1 MAASDLI
8 LLAPVIPAQTE
19 PSVLIWLIPSLLTLF
34 LYGVGQG
41 LVKMWISEVPP
52 ARFCLYFVVAKALV
66 NLTWFMTH
74 DHPNPFS
81 QEGRLFLLIGVFA
94 YILDGTGWILYFQS
108 IVYGPITIVGT
119 LSAAYPAI
127 TIIFA
132 RIFLAEQ
139 LTNIQYLGVILVI
152 LCCLGLSYAPADP
165 NDPDAKI
172 TSKRWIPL
180 AFFALILW
188 SAAQTVM
195 KYCYSL
201 PESSEVNM
209 LLFNTIGG
217 ALTLGVFGLRYGL
230 KGTHSGKEWIRSFMP
245 MGMMAAGDM
254 GVIIA
259 SSKGPIS
266 IISPLTGAYPMV
278 TLAFAAVVLK
288 EHITKFQWACII
300 FLLIG
305 IYLTSIVPEEQPPA
319 TEAKNISYLA
329 NLPAF
334 YEKGSFSL
342 PDGKHFS
349 ALGIK

>member
-1 MAASDLI
+1 MDTNLI
-8 LLAPVIPAQTE
+8 LLAPAIPTQTE
-19 PSVLIWLIPSLLTLF
+19 VSVLIWLVPSLITLF

-66 NLTWFMTH
+66 NLSWFFTH
-74 DHPNPFS
+74 EHPDPFS
-81 QEGRLFLLIGVFA
+81 QEGRLFLLCGIFA

-119 LSAAYPAI
+119 LSAAYPAL
-127 TIIFA
+127 TILFA
-132 RIFLAEQ
+132 RVFLAEK
-139 LTNIQYLGVILVI
+139 LLNIQYVGVVLVI
-152 LCCLGLSYAPADP
+152 ACCLGLSYSPSDP
-165 NDPDAKI
+165 NDPEAKAI
-172 TSKRWIPL
+172 SKRWIPL

-188 SAAQTVM
+188 SAAQTIM

-201 PESSEVNM
+201 PQSSDVNM
-209 LLFNTIGG
+209 LLFNTMGG

-230 KGTHSGKEWIRSFMP
+230 KGTHSGKEWIRSFLP
-245 MGMMAAGDM
+245 MGMMAGGDM

-288 EHITKFQWACII
+288 EHITKLQWACII
-300 FLLIG
+300 FLLVG
-305 IYLTSIVPEEQPPA
+305 IYLTSIEDEKKEAGLLFYQANIPA
-319 TEAKNISYLA
+319 L
-329 NLPAF
+329 
-334 YEKGSFSL
+334 YEK
-342 PDGKHFS
+342 
-349 ALGIK
+349 IN